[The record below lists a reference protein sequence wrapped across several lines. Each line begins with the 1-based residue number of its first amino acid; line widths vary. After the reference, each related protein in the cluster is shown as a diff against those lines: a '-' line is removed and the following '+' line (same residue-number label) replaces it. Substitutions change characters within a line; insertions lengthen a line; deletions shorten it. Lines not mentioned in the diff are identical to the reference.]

1 VLADPVF
8 DAADSRVA
16 RVDGGTTGAPGPDG
30 AAHRSEGFRRLRFSR
45 DEGRAI
51 ADLVPVPAAE
61 RLTAFDFEATRQVV
75 TDGSL
80 AGYRMVHFATHGVLN
95 AEYPALSG
103 LVLSLVDERG
113 EPREGFLR
121 MHDIYGLDLGA
132 DLVTLSA
139 CETALGREIRGE
151 GLVGLARGFMYA
163 GAARVVASLW
173 SVQDRAT
180 AETMR
185 RFYEGILAQGLAPAA
200 ALREAQIAMS
210 RQQRWAAAY
219 YWAPFVLHGEWR

>member
-1 VLADPVF
+1 M
-8 DAADSRVA
+8 
-16 RVDGGTTGAPGPDG
+16 
-30 AAHRSEGFRRLRFSR
+30 
-45 DEGRAI
+45 
-51 ADLVPVPAAE
+51 PASE
-61 RLTAFDFEATRQVV
+61 RLTAFDFEASRQAA
-75 TDGSL
+75 TGGLL
-80 AGYRMVHFATHGVLN
+80 ARYRLVHFATHGVLN
-95 AEYPALSG
+95 TDYPALSG

-121 MHDIYGLDLGA
+121 VHDIYGLELGA

-185 RFYEGILAQGLAPAA
+185 RFYEGILAQGLAPARAFDHVADVRTLGAIGVIELREPVDLRTVQPLFVERGVWVRPFGNLVYCMPPYVMGSDDAA
-200 ALREAQIAMS
+200 ALTAAMVEVVAQLA
-210 RQQRWAAAY
+210 
-219 YWAPFVLHGEWR
+219 